1 MVIYTR
7 QWATG
12 VIWRSCFRASVG
24 LFSRERREHALRHP
38 HTAHSTHTP
47 LPTLTVSLRRYLHY
61 EPACAPRKH
70 AFLVYVSP
78 VHYDALGVP
87 PPP

>member
-1 MVIYTR
+1 MAIHLLTSTD
-7 QWATG
+7 AN
-12 VIWRSCFRASVG
+12 WRPPHTSPSH
-24 LFSRERREHALRHP
+24 EHALHP